1 MAGVHWVALSTPLF
15 QEHLQ
20 TNPTESSNNL
30 DLKQTLQWYPAE
42 EITQPIFTCSKLTMK
57 TVEQGV
63 KYIQS

>member
-20 TNPTESSNNL
+20 RNPTESSNNS

-42 EITQPIFTCSKLTMK
+42 KITQPTFTCSTLTMK